1 MTVSRLDDFRK
12 VRRLLKS
19 EQPQMR
25 NIKDAQVN
33 LAYQRPPE
41 NRLALLQ
48 KISKKFAW
56 PKFGVIVL
64 NRAKDGTLYI
74 IDGAGRHYIVYT
86 LLKQNCE
93 VPCVIVD
100 DLPVEEQARL
110 FVEINQDQKHPN
122 SGDIFKAR
130 VAMKDPTAVAVNA
143 IFEQSGLT
151 IGQHSGPKNIAS
163 VQSVE
168 KIFHAGD
175 NLPLVLAI
183 KKNEWKDSVVG
194 GGYLEGIDLF
204 LRAVPACDLAA
215 FRKVLH
221 NNPVEVME
229 RVLIKKGGGEMPL
242 KRYIGQWSAIAWA
255 EKYNYNRKIHKA
267 SYDRINMLANDAE
280 TKPKKKAA

>member
-1 MTVSRLDDFRK
+1 MSVSRLDGK
-12 VRRLLKS
+12 VHRLLKS

-33 LAYQRPPE
+33 LTYQRSPA

-64 NRAKDGTLYI
+64 NRAKDGTLDI
-74 IDGAGRHYIVYT
+74 IDGAGRHHIVYT
-86 LLKQNCE
+86 ILKQNCE
-93 VPCVIVD
+93 VPCVIVN
-100 DLPVEEQARL
+100 DLPVEEQAQL
-110 FVEINQDQKHPN
+110 FVEINRDQKHPN

-130 VAMKDPTAVAVNA
+130 VAMKDPVAVKIKA
-143 IFEQSGLT
+143 IFDQIGLT
-151 IGQHSGPKNIAS
+151 IGDHSGPKNIAS

-168 KIFHAGD
+168 RIFHAGD

-183 KKNEWKDSVVG
+183 KKNEWKDDVVG

-204 LRAVPACDLAA
+204 LRAVPGCDLPA
-215 FRKVLH
+215 FRKVLS
-221 NNPVEVME
+221 NNPEGVTGPVM
-229 RVLIKKGGGEMPL
+229 KKRGGGEMPL
-242 KRYIGQWSAIAWA
+242 KRYIGCFAAVYWA

-267 SYDRINMLANDAE
+267 SADRIRTLADTEIEA
-280 TKPKKKAA
+280 KQKAA